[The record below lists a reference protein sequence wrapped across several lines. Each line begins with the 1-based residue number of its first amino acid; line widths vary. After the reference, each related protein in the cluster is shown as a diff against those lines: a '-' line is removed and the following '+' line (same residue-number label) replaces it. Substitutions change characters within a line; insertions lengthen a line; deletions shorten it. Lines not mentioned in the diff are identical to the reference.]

1 MSKNQASMVHGAR
14 RHLCGNDRYLCGEA
28 VQPVHHAVGLD
39 LPGVGHLP
47 GRLHDPGQGGGEGRP
62 FPGLLG

>member
-1 MSKNQASMVHGAR
+1 MGKGTSSK
-14 RHLCGNDRYLCGEA
+14 EA
-28 VQPVHHAVGLD
+28 PVWIGPISVWGSRPGVQPVHHAVGLD